1 MANDT
6 APEHASPI
14 EFTAQRRADLIRAIS
29 RAYPPYRVWWSA
41 GIYYAPGPNPGPEG
55 GSHTLYDTTAGDLC
69 KQLAAALGRKGVE
82 L

>member
-41 GIYYAPGPNPGPEG
+41 GIYYAPGPTPDG
-55 GSHTLYDTTAGDLC
+55 GSHTLTAPTAGDLC
-69 KQLAAALGRKGVE
+69 KQLAAALGREGVE